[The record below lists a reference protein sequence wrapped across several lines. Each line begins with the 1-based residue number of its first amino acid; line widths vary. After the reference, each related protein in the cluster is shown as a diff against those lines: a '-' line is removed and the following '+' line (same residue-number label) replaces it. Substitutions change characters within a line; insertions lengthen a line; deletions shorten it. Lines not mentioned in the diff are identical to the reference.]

1 MAVISMKTLFEAGVH
16 FGHKTQKWHPKM
28 EEYIYGAKAGIYI
41 IDLRQT
47 MKKLKEAYD
56 YAYKISANGGSIL
69 FIGTKYT
76 AQETIAEAA
85 KKSGNY
91 YVNLRWLGGMLTNF
105 NTIKQSIGKLKKIE
119 EMAGPDGTYPGIIK
133 KEAVKADKQRKKL
146 DAVLGGIR
154 EMRRMPAAV
163 FIVDIRREF
172 IAVEEA
178 QKLGIPII
186 AIVDTNCDPR
196 GIDYLIPGNDDS
208 LHCIDLFSNV
218 ISTAAIQGKKA
229 YESTVKVAKQ
239 ESEKKRTASGRS
251 TSAKRRNEQPKTKTA
266 KKEQEKTTAK
276 TVAETKEQGKAPA
289 KVDTKPKEQKET
301 AAKVEAKKEQGKA
314 PAKVDTKPKE
324 QKETAAKVEAKKE
337 QEKAPVEVDTKPK
350 EQEKTTAKPEADKKQ
365 EVAETK
371 ASQKVPT
378 ETAAKPEQVVAE
390 NKTVKPE

>member
-85 KKSGNY
+85 KKSDNY

-218 ISTAAIQGKKA
+218 IASATMQGKKA
-229 YESTVKVAKQ
+229 YESTVRIAKQ
-239 ESEKKRTASGRS
+239 ESEKRRSASRKN
-251 TSAKRRNEQPKTKTA
+251 TSAERKSGHPKAKAVKTEA
-266 KKEQEKTTAK
+266 KKGQGETATK
-276 TVAETKEQGKAPA
+276 TVAETKEQGKTPA
-289 KVDTKPKEQKET
+289 KVDAKPKEQKEATAKPEAKKEQGKTPAKVDAKPKEQKET
-301 AAKVEAKKEQGKA
+301 TAKPEAKKEQGK
-314 PAKVDTKPKE
+314 
-324 QKETAAKVEAKKE
+324 
-337 QEKAPVEVDTKPK
+337 
-350 EQEKTTAKPEADKKQ
+350 TTVKPEADKKQ

-371 ASQKVPT
+371 ANQKAPT
-378 ETAAKPEQVVAE
+378 ETAAEPEQVVAE